1 MPPFSVNNE
10 NNFIQLEVRVSVSTY
25 TAPVLTIYVYVTL
38 DLARDDKW
46 GGRRSIINQTEY
58 SQTRLM

>member
-1 MPPFSVNNE
+1 MPPVSVDNE

-46 GGRRSIINQTEY
+46 QGVGGPS
-58 SQTRLM
+58 